1 MGIDSQSRIVLL
13 GENGNGKTTL
23 VKLIIGDLRPTEGE
37 IIHASG
43 CRIALVRV
51 RVGARVRVRVSSAEG

>member
-1 MGIDSQSRIVLL
+1 MLL

-23 VKLIIGDLRPTEGE
+23 VKLILGDLRPTEGE
-37 IIHASG
+37 IVHASG

-51 RVGARVRVRVSSAEG
+51 RVRARVRVRVSSAEG

>member
-1 MGIDSQSRIVLL
+1 MLL

-51 RVGARVRVRVSSAEG
+51 RVRGRGRVRVRVRVSSAEG

>member
-1 MGIDSQSRIVLL
+1 MLNSPTCYVIAGP
-13 GENGNGKTTL
+13 NGAGKTTL

-51 RVGARVRVRVSSAEG
+51 RVRGKG